1 MFGQRASSQT
11 VCRPA
16 PRMIPR
22 SSAWRPLGDG
32 ARTVIHG
39 DYHLGQV
46 LRTGSGWTVLDFEGE
61 PAKPLAARI
70 AADSPL
76 RDIAG
81 MLRSFNYARHQALA
95 HAIIE
100 RPDALASLAEP
111 VALWERATCAAFLDA
126 YRDASQGRG
135 SFGTWD
141 DAREL
146 IELFTLEKAFYEL
159 AYEVDHR
166 PDWVRVPLA
175 GIRDLLPDSGG
186 QRRAS

>member
-1 MFGQRASSQT
+1 
-11 VCRPA
+11 V
-16 PRMIPR
+16 
-22 SSAWRPLGDG
+22 
-32 ARTVIHG
+32 
-39 DYHLGQV
+39 
-46 LRTGSGWTVLDFEGE
+46 
-61 PAKPLAARI
+61 
-70 AADSPL
+70 L

-95 HAIIE
+95 HAITE

-111 VALWERATCAAFLDA
+111 VALWERAACAAFLDA

-159 AYEVDHR
+159 AYEVDDR

-175 GIRDLLPDSGG
+175 GIRDLLPDSGD
-186 QRRAS
+186 QHRA